1 MPAVGRHEQPPIRQ
15 LALEA
20 PRVID
25 RDERVAVAAHDHRRG
40 VDPAQVAWRQQR
52 LDGDIG
58 GDGRQKAAPRVD
70 ALARVMAT
78 TELLDPCRLLA
89 IRARGIHQPAG
100 DRGTRLALGR
110 DPGHGQRAQSVR
122 AAHRVLKRRHRA
134 HREADEVERLE
145 LDPVDEGGEVI
156 DQPVVAEPVGRIP
169 AGPTMAA
176 RVRQVEAKG
185 SREERDL
192 GREVAAP
199 DRRRPVQEDEGW
211 AGAVDVIGD
220 VDAIG
225 LDRRHPSRLL
235 PPPAAKSTGDRREP
249 PSILGGMTTL
259 ATLTS
264 RAWAGPDDLR
274 AMTAIVSA
282 AWASPRRPLVSCTPG
297 DLEWWTA
304 QGGPDAA
311 WPSRIRIWE
320 LGGEVVGW
328 GWMNPPAGL
337 DWFVVDGLTPADEDA
352 VRDEMLAWLTDSA
365 RRAEATAPSSAEPAP
380 IELEAWA
387 ADGWPEQAALVRRG
401 WTPTATVLTQ
411 YVQSLDVR
419 AGSAARPGRLRPAV
433 VARTRGRGGSG
444 RGPSGG
450 LCAVEDDRREV
461 RDRSTARPTT
471 RFDRDIVLEA
481 ADGSFAAFAMCWV
494 DPVGSIGE
502 FEPVG
507 VHPDHQRRGLGRV
520 IMRHGLRLMRAAGL
534 RDAMVFSLRS
544 NAASEALYQSAGFH
558 ELALHRQY
566 SRRLAP

>member
-1 MPAVGRHEQPPIRQ
+1 
-15 LALEA
+15 
-20 PRVID
+20 
-25 RDERVAVAAHDHRRG
+25 
-40 VDPAQVAWRQQR
+40 
-52 LDGDIG
+52 
-58 GDGRQKAAPRVD
+58 
-70 ALARVMAT
+70 
-78 TELLDPCRLLA
+78 
-89 IRARGIHQPAG
+89 
-100 DRGTRLALGR
+100 
-110 DPGHGQRAQSVR
+110 
-122 AAHRVLKRRHRA
+122 
-134 HREADEVERLE
+134 
-145 LDPVDEGGEVI
+145 
-156 DQPVVAEPVGRIP
+156 
-169 AGPTMAA
+169 
-176 RVRQVEAKG
+176 
-185 SREERDL
+185 
-192 GREVAAP
+192 
-199 DRRRPVQEDEGW
+199 
-211 AGAVDVIGD
+211 
-220 VDAIG
+220 
-225 LDRRHPSRLL
+225 
-235 PPPAAKSTGDRREP
+235 
-249 PSILGGMTTL
+249 MTTL
-259 ATLTS
+259 GTLTS

-282 AWASPRRPLVSCTPG
+282 AWASPRRPHVSCTPG

-337 DWFVVDGLTPADEDA
+337 DWFVVDGLTPAEEDA

-365 RRAEATAPSSAEPAP
+365 PRAEATAHSSAEPAP

-411 YVQSLDVR
+411 YVQSLEFELDPPRVPD
-419 AGSAARPGRLRPAV
+419 GYVLRSLRGPEDV
-433 VARTRGRGGSG
+433 VARVEVHRAAFA
-444 RGPSGG
+444 PSKMT
-450 LCAVEDDRREV
+450 VEKY
-461 RDRSTARPTT
+461 AILLGQPHYA
-471 RFDRDIVLEA
+471 FDRDIVLEA

-566 SRRLAP
+566 SRRLEP